1 MKKDVVAVGNLFMS
15 NKKPNNVVC
24 FFCRHE
30 NSAQNIFCSNCNK
43 ILSATT
49 DFFSKFGFPISFEI
63 DVNECKKRYLEMQ
76 SKVHPDLF
84 IKKPQIEQ
92 AIALNCS
99 SFLNDAY
106 NTLKDDYKRSKY
118 ILKLHDIDLDKE
130 SHQYFINQ
138 TEFLSE
144 IMDLT
149 EAKAEA
155 IDDLEKTKIN
165 DYIENQKA
173 ITLENIKLDFESG
186 DISKAAIDT
195 IKLSYYHKASLN

>member
-1 MKKDVVAVGNLFMS
+1 M
-15 NKKPNNVVC
+15 

-30 NSAQNIFCSNCNK
+30 NAAQEYFHSKCNK

-49 DFFSKFGFPISFEI
+49 DFFSKFGFPINFEI

-76 SKVHPDLF
+76 SKDSDLF

-92 AIALNCS
+92 AIINCS

-118 ILKLHDIDLDKE
+118 LLKLHDIDLDKE

-155 IDDLEKTKIN
+155 INDLEKNKIN
-165 DYIENQKA
+165 DYIKDQKT
-173 ITLENIKLDFESG
+173 ITLKNIKLDFEKG

-195 IKLSYYHKASLN
+195 IKLRYYHKASLN

>member
-1 MKKDVVAVGNLFMS
+1 MKKEDVVAGNLFMF
-15 NKKPNNVVC
+15 NKKPNNLVC
-24 FFCRHE
+24 FFCRHD
-30 NSAQNIFCSNCNK
+30 NAAHNLFCANCNK

-63 DVNECKKRYLEMQ
+63 DINECKKRYLEMQ

-84 IKKPQIEQ
+84 IKKSQIEQ
-92 AIALNCS
+92 TIALNCS

-106 NTLKDDYKRSKY
+106 NTLKNDYKRSKY
-118 ILKLHDIDLDKE
+118 ILKLHNIDLDKE

-149 EAKAEA
+149 EAKAESRNEV
-155 IDDLEKTKIN
+155 DKTKIN
-165 DYIENQKA
+165 EHIENKKLSK
-173 ITLENIKLDFESG
+173 LEDIKHDFKSG
-186 DISKAAIDT
+186 DIKKAAIDT

>member
-1 MKKDVVAVGNLFMS
+1 MS
-15 NKKPNNVVC
+15 NKKPNNIVC
-24 FFCRHE
+24 FFCRYK
-30 NSAQNIFCSNCNK
+30 NSANNLFCSNCDK

-63 DVNECKKRYLEMQ
+63 DVNDCKKRYLEMQ

-84 IKKPQIEQ
+84 IKKSQIEQ
-92 AIALNCS
+92 TIALNCS
-99 SFLNDAY
+99 SFLNDGY
-106 NTLKDDYKRSKY
+106 HTLKDDYKRSKY

-173 ITLENIKLDFESG
+173 STLENIKLDFKSG